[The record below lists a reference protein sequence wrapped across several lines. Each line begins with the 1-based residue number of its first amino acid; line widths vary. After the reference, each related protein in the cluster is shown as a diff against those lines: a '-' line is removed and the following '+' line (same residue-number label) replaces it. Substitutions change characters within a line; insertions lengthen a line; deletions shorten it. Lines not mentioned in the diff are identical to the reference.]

1 MTRSVSGARDLA
13 PGLGAGRRPGSRL
26 FHRDWGVTEAAVCG
40 GPRPGFRAL
49 SAATGGTQPL
59 AGGDAGVRRV
69 RAEPPRW
76 APCTVPSAEPALL
89 WVRCQDRVMIKHEH
103 ADQKLS
109 TPSARS
115 FSRPEASVYCFKES
129 ELISRSGQTG
139 VVSLL
144 GVIRVVS
151 RHRLPLVP
159 WRWASR
165 AVSHPVPVRG
175 MLAVHLSDKYP
186 RSAGLC
192 GIPAQPAGPRGLPAG
207 RGSRAWL
214 LRTEI
219 T

>member
-1 MTRSVSGARDLA
+1 MAPQDTRSADRAGAFRAVRSTSLERALQAARVTRSVSG
-13 PGLGAGRRPGSRL
+13 
-26 FHRDWGVTEAAVCG
+26 
-40 GPRPGFRAL
+40 PRPGAWTRGWEAAWLPAL
-49 SAATGGTQPL
+49 SQGLGGHRGRRLWRAPPRLQGAVSGHGWDSASGRGRCRGPPRARIARTRMGRLQAA
-59 AGGDAGVRRV
+59 ASRV
-69 RAEPPRW
+69 HAEPPRW

-165 AVSHPVPVRG
+165 AVSRRC
-175 MLAVHLSDKYP
+175 L
-186 RSAGLC
+186 
-192 GIPAQPAGPRGLPAG
+192 
-207 RGSRAWL
+207 
-214 LRTEI
+214 
-219 T
+219 

>member
-1 MTRSVSGARDLA
+1 
-13 PGLGAGRRPGSRL
+13 
-26 FHRDWGVTEAAVCG
+26 
-40 GPRPGFRAL
+40 
-49 SAATGGTQPL
+49 
-59 AGGDAGVRRV
+59 
-69 RAEPPRW
+69 
-76 APCTVPSAEPALL
+76 
-89 WVRCQDRVMIKHEH
+89 MIKHEH

-165 AVSHPVPVRG
+165 AVSRPVPVRG

-207 RGSRAWL
+207 RGSRTWL

>member
-59 AGGDAGVRRV
+59 AGGDAGVLRV

-159 WRWASR
+159 
-165 AVSHPVPVRG
+165 
-175 MLAVHLSDKYP
+175 
-186 RSAGLC
+186 
-192 GIPAQPAGPRGLPAG
+192 
-207 RGSRAWL
+207 
-214 LRTEI
+214 
-219 T
+219 